1 MVRSPYAHATITSID
16 ITAAKAATNVVAVL
30 TGADFGDEHGVCI
43 NAWPITP
50 DQVTPA
56 HSPMP
61 ADRVAFAGEIV
72 AVSWRAPPPRR
83 ATPPSSSTSSTTSCR
98 PHST

>member
-1 MVRSPYAHATITSID
+1 M
-16 ITAAKAATNVVAVL
+16 L
-30 TGADFGDEHGVCI
+30 TGEDFGDELGVCI

-50 DQVTPA
+50 DQVTPI

-72 AVSWRAPPPRR
+72 AVVVARTRPRP
-83 ATPPSSSTSSTTSCR
+83 ATPPSWSTSSTRSC
-98 PHST
+98 PPSST